1 MEDPELTKITIQ
13 TPDGPKEVSIPWKP
27 VLVIGLL
34 IIGFLI
40 VNSTYYTIE
49 TGEVGVETRF
59 GKYLKT
65 TSPGLHFKLPWGI
78 DDVTPVKVDYVYKE
92 EFGYQTLE
100 ADVQTRY
107 APESR
112 KFEDISLMLTGD
124 LNCALLTWSIQY
136 DIKDPKA
143 FLFNIRE
150 PIITLRDMTES
161 VMREAV
167 GDRSVTDVLT
177 SGKEAIMADVGL
189 MLQDTLDSYNAGIN
203 IREVVLKAV
212 NPPNEVKASF
222 NEVNQAQQEKEKA
235 IEDAWKGYNKVIPEA
250 EGVANKMI
258 SEAEGY
264 AVERTN
270 IALGDVARFNNL
282 LVEYRKAKD
291 ITRWRLYIEAMSEV
305 LPKIERKTIIDSE
318 VQSLLPLL
326 DLGSEGRAK

>member
-1 MEDPELTKITIQ
+1 MTKITIQ

>member
-1 MEDPELTKITIQ
+1 MAKITIQ
-13 TPDGPKEVSIPWKP
+13 TPDGPREVTIPWKP
-27 VLVIGLL
+27 VVIVVV
-34 IIGFLI
+34 IILGFLI
-40 VNSTYYTIE
+40 VNSTYYTIQ

-65 TSPGLHFKLPWGI
+65 TPPGLHFKLPWGI

-92 EFGYQTLE
+92 EFGYKTIE

-112 KFEDISLMLTGD
+112 KMEDVSLMLTGD

-136 DIKDPKA
+136 DIKDPRA
-143 FLFNIRE
+143 YLFNIRE
-150 PIITLRDMTES
+150 PIKTLRDMSES

-177 SGKEAIMADVGL
+177 SGKEAIMSEVAV
-189 MLQDTLDSYNAGIN
+189 MLQETLDSYKAGIN

-235 IEDAWKGYNKVIPEA
+235 IEDAWKEYNTVIPEA
-250 EGVANKMI
+250 EGVAKQMV

-264 AVERTN
+264 EAERKN
-270 IALGDVARFNNL
+270 RALGDVARFNNL
-282 LVEYRKAKD
+282 LVEYQKNKE
-291 ITRWRLYIEAMSEV
+291 IMRWRLYIEAMSEV
-305 LPKIERKTIIDSE
+305 LPKVERKTVIDSK
-318 VQSLLPLL
+318 VQSILPLL
-326 DLGSEGRAK
+326 DLNSERGEK